1 MTSAQGVFGKV
12 AGKAG
17 KQTQLCV
24 VFGKTA
30 ESCITGGGDG
40 CVYIWTNTQL
50 SRKVADGHNG
60 PLFCITA
67 VQDKV

>member
-1 MTSAQGVFGKV
+1 MTATQGVFGKA
-12 AGKAG
+12 AGKPG

-30 ESCITGGGDG
+30 ESCVTGGGDG
-40 CVYIWTNTQL
+40 CVYIWTQTLL
-50 SRKVADGHNG
+50 SRKVEGHTG